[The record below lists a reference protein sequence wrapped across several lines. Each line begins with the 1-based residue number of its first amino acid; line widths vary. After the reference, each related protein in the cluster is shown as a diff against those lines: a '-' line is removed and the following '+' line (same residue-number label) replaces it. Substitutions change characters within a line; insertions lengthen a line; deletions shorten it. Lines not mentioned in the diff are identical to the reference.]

1 MKKIFFMKE
10 EGRYVFKENWYLT
23 RILIVIFFW
32 LCRKFR
38 KENYIRNSCM
48 SHEIRTPMNEIAGIS
63 EPALDFNLSYSE
75 KKIVRFALLER
86 SLSASSTIFF
96 IFLRLNLA
104 NWNDRKYKDYTILVH
119 ALKSSV
125 RIIGT
130 ENLSKRRNI
139 LNPSE
144 ISLRPLKVGF
154 LFLKCGLQHWFWPH
168 PGNCC
173 KCFVGCNAI
182 H

>member
-1 MKKIFFMKE
+1 
-10 EGRYVFKENWYLT
+10 
-23 RILIVIFFW
+23 
-32 LCRKFR
+32 
-38 KENYIRNSCM
+38 M
-48 SHEIRTPMNEIAGIS
+48 SHEIRTPMNAIAGIS

-104 NWNDRKYKDYTILVH
+104 KWNERKYKDYTILVH

-125 RIIGT
+125 RIIGA

-139 LNPSE
+139 LYPAE
-144 ISLRPLKVGF
+144 ISLRPLKVEL
-154 LFLKCGLQHWFWPH
+154 LFLKCGLQH
-168 PGNCC
+168 
-173 KCFVGCNAI
+173 
-182 H
+182 

>member
-1 MKKIFFMKE
+1 
-10 EGRYVFKENWYLT
+10 
-23 RILIVIFFW
+23 
-32 LCRKFR
+32 
-38 KENYIRNSCM
+38 M
-48 SHEIRTPMNEIAGIS
+48 SHEIPTPMNAIAGIS
-63 EPALDFNLSYSE
+63 EPALDFNLSDSY
-75 KKIVRFALLER
+75 KNTIRQIR
-86 SLSASSTIFF
+86 SSGEELVGI
-96 IFLRLNLA
+96 INDILRLNLA

-154 LFLKCGLQHWFWPH
+154 LFLKCGLQH
-168 PGNCC
+168 
-173 KCFVGCNAI
+173 
-182 H
+182 

>member
-1 MKKIFFMKE
+1 
-10 EGRYVFKENWYLT
+10 
-23 RILIVIFFW
+23 
-32 LCRKFR
+32 
-38 KENYIRNSCM
+38 M
-48 SHEIRTPMNEIAGIS
+48 SHEIPTPMNAIAGIS

-75 KKIVRFALLER
+75 KKNRQIR
-86 SLSASSTIFF
+86 SSGEELVGI
-96 IFLRLNLA
+96 INDILRLNQA
-104 NWNDRKYKDYTILVH
+104 NWNDRKYKNYTILVH

-154 LFLKCGLQHWFWPH
+154 LFLKCGLQH
-168 PGNCC
+168 
-173 KCFVGCNAI
+173 
-182 H
+182 